1 MLCWYRGSFDAI
13 NGNYTYQSMNKK
25 LVLLEINHRVR
36 IYAPLKP
43 RYFRCDIICLIK
55 TVMKSVLKTSAA
67 IMACCAVAKVVFSP
81 YIKRTST
88 KWMKTNLISLEM
100 DCKVKIYTILKSR
113 EFRCEQIF
121 WRKKVMKSAFN
132 ILVAI
137 MTCFAAT
144 TVVLTP

>member
-43 RYFRCDIICLIK
+43 RYFRCDILFLIK
-55 TVMKSVLKTSAA
+55 EVMKIVLKVSAA
-67 IMACCAVAKVVFSP
+67 LLACCAVTKVVLSP

-88 KWMKTNLISLEM
+88 KLTNTNLI
-100 DCKVKIYTILKSR
+100 KVITYAILKPR

-121 WRKKVMKSAFN
+121 WGKKVMKSALYV
-132 ILVAI
+132 LVAL

-144 TVVLTP
+144 TVVLNQ